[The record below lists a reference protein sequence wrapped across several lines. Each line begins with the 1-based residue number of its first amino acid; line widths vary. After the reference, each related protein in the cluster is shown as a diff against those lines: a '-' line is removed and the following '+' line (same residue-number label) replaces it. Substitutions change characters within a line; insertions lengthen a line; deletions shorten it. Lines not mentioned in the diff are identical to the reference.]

1 MKPEAI
7 LPTYIDSTMLTCFR
21 SCPEKFRLEFVYGL
35 RPPGLSIDLHAGACF
50 ALAIETVYRAFWEE
64 GKSLQDALVK
74 AHGVYAVAWG
84 DFEIPTWKATG
95 KTFDRVWEAVE
106 EYFKTW
112 TPRTDHIQ
120 PYFTDGKATFEY
132 TFSIPLEPVVS
143 FDPIRTNMEDRDEIY
158 RTHFPTHPC
167 GEPFMYSG
175 RFDMLGSYLGK
186 PVVRDE
192 KTSGR
197 TAGDGWADQWNLR
210 NQFIGYTWAC
220 QQSGIDVDSV
230 CVRGV
235 SILKTKIGMV
245 EAIKPYSDF
254 LRAKWLEQVRR
265 DLWRLRRAWDEGYF
279 DLNLADTCTAYGNCI
294 FMDICASREPEAWMN
309 QFTVNRWNPLLKNPI
324 QEAA

>member
-143 FDPIRTNMEDRDEIY
+143 FDPIRTNMFTDIKWFDWLQRVSAQIGWVPFRRPGIWGKSDSEGLAPWGSAGFRITTEFFFYATKGQKGLLSSPTDYQRVNRVS
-158 RTHFPTHPC
+158 RTERVHGPRVPVHR
-167 GEPFMYSG
+167 SG
-175 RFDMLGSYLGK
+175 R
-186 PVVRDE
+186 
-192 KTSGR
+192 
-197 TAGDGWADQWNLR
+197 
-210 NQFIGYTWAC
+210 
-220 QQSGIDVDSV
+220 
-230 CVRGV
+230 RG
-235 SILKTKIGMV
+235 
-245 EAIKPYSDF
+245 EAH
-254 LRAKWLEQVRR
+254 R
-265 DLWRLRRAWDEGYF
+265 
-279 DLNLADTCTAYGNCI
+279 
-294 FMDICASREPEAWMN
+294 
-309 QFTVNRWNPLLKNPI
+309 
-324 QEAA
+324 